1 MSSHPRRRPRPA
13 HRPLAICATSRRP
26 LWLALAATAL
36 ALLFA
41 APAGA
46 AVSLVP
52 PKPDVL
58 LGVSDRGST
67 EQFNS
72 FAELTG
78 KHPALMQTFLGWGN
92 SVNKA
97 YERWRETQTRP
108 VVAISTQNAQT
119 LEEIITPEQVALGG
133 GDDYLL

>member
-1 MSSHPRRRPRPA
+1 MFSPPRRRCA
-13 HRPLAICATSRRP
+13 WLVALVTSLAF
-26 LWLALAATAL
+26 LG
-36 ALLFA
+36 A
-41 APAGA
+41 APGAG

-67 EQFNS
+67 EGFNR
-72 FAELTG
+72 FTELTG
-78 KHPALMQTFLGWGN
+78 KHAALMETFLGWGN

-108 VVAISTQNAQT
+108 GVAISTPNAQT
-119 LEEIITPEQVALGG
+119 LEEIITPEQIALGQG
-133 GDDYLL
+133 A

>member
-1 MSSHPRRRPRPA
+1 M
-13 HRPLAICATSRRP
+13 
-26 LWLALAATAL
+26 
-36 ALLFA
+36 
-41 APAGA
+41 
-46 AVSLVP
+46 SLVP

-119 LEEIITPEQVALGG
+119 LEEIITPSRSRSATATTTCCS
-133 GDDYLL
+133 